1 MYNNLN
7 LNNLKYFYE
16 IANTHN
22 ITKASENL
30 MVSQPAL
37 TRALKQLEDE
47 LNVVL
52 FHRSKKGVILT
63 HEGEILY
70 EYTKQ
75 MFQNL
80 GSTISV
86 INEQKK
92 EGGHLYI
99 GATTTNFLEPILPTL
114 DKFRELYPSINIEIV
129 LEELN
134 VLEKYNRLGKL
145 DILIKNNYEEI
156 DNYEVVKTF
165 DIQDCFFASRKN
177 YPELEGKKLSLKE
190 LLENY
195 PFVLL
200 SSITHG
206 RRNFDAYLRSQ
217 NISFKPRYEFNSYS
231 LCRELIKNGFGIG
244 IGNPIH
250 YKTEDFIVL
259 DTNFTLPKRT
269 FNIGYIK
276 TSKNECLK
284 DFIDLLSKDGNI

>member
-1 MYNNLN
+1 MFNNLN

-16 IANTHN
+16 IANTRN

-37 TRALKQLEDE
+37 TRAVKQLEDE

-86 INEQKK
+86 INETKE

-114 DKFRELYPSINIEIV
+114 DKFRKLYPSINIEIV

-156 DNYEVVKTF
+156 DNYEIIRTF
-165 DIQDCFFASRKN
+165 DIEDCFIASSKT
-177 YPELEGKKLSLKE
+177 YGDLADKVFSLKE
-190 LLENY
+190 LLNNY

-200 SSITHG
+200 SNITHG

-217 NISFKPRYEFNSYS
+217 NVSFKPTYEFNSYS

-244 IGNPIH
+244 VGNPIH
-250 YKTEDFIVL
+250 YQTKDFIVL
-259 DTNFTLPKRT
+259 KTDFTLPKRT
-269 FNIGYIK
+269 FNIGFIK

-284 DFIDLLSKDGNI
+284 DFINLMKED